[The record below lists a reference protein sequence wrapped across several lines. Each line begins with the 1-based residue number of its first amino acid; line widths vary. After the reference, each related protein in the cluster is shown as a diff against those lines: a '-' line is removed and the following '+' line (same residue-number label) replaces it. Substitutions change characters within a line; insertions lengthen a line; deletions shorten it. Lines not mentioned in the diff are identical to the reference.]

1 VIVLKEII
9 AKKDGEIDRLQTM
22 RVVTS
27 EIVSG
32 LEKGRPKTGDH
43 LLKPPTVDIKQQSLR
58 RPTSVIR
65 EQKEVSNFHPVH
77 PLMRTEYYLYD
88 LIFEFSWYNHPC
100 RKV

>member
-1 VIVLKEII
+1 VTVLKEII

-32 LEKGRPKTGDH
+32 VEKGRPKTGDH
-43 LLKPPTVDIKQQSLR
+43 LPKPPTVDIKQQNLR

-65 EQKEVSNFHPVH
+65 EQKEVSNFHLV
-77 PLMRTEYYLYD
+77 PLFIRNRIL
-88 LIFEFSWYNHPC
+88 S
-100 RKV
+100 V